1 MKKLSFWYVGL
12 ARLITGFYFSKI
24 HVIGERAS
32 KPTLYIASH
41 RNGATDGQVYTWAI
55 DKTPSLIS
63 IQMLR
68 KWFLK
73 LIFDGIAVVRPQ
85 DTQRYTILHDSVAS
99 PIQLAIQQLSSGGSL
114 CIMPEG
120 SSEWSEKPEAY
131 KQGMA
136 RIVKQLKLNQ
146 IDFVVQSMGVF
157 YTKPDGFRS
166 QVSIV
171 FGSAFMPQESTVDGI
186 FLEMSERLNDVS
198 VNCENVQ
205 QFNQIQAMA
214 WNSIKHPEPSIQL
227 ESQQYQTQDYG
238 ELFLALQSK
247 AKHNDLSV
255 NSAINIE
262 IKKSL
267 NPTRKILNPMIK
279 ILFFIGFF
287 PTVLFALL
295 AQKGSDGRNN
305 LTFFRLLG
313 GFYGSILTCILWIV
327 GLFTMPFYSIMIM
340 LLGWIGWYFYPEPEP
355 IALSTR
361 SLNKDAID

>member
-1 MKKLSFWYVGL
+1 
-12 ARLITGFYFSKI
+12 
-24 HVIGERAS
+24 
-32 KPTLYIASH
+32 
-41 RNGATDGQVYTWAI
+41 
-55 DKTPSLIS
+55 
-63 IQMLR
+63 
-68 KWFLK
+68 
-73 LIFDGIAVVRPQ
+73 
-85 DTQRYTILHDSVAS
+85 
-99 PIQLAIQQLSSGGSL
+99 
-114 CIMPEG
+114 
-120 SSEWSEKPEAY
+120 
-131 KQGMA
+131 MA
-136 RIVKQLKLNQ
+136 RIVKKLKLNQ

-171 FGSAFMPQESTVDGI
+171 FGSVFMPQESTVDGI

-227 ESQQYQTQDYG
+227 ESQQHQTQDYG

-295 AQKGSDGRNN
+295 AQNGSDGRNN

-327 GLFTMPFYSIMIM
+327 GLFFVPVYSIMIM

-361 SLNKDAID
+361 CLNKDAID

>member
-1 MKKLSFWYVGL
+1 MKKLSVWHVGL

-68 KWFLK
+68 KWFLR

-85 DTQRYTILHDSVAS
+85 DTQRYKISHDSVAS

-120 SSEWSEKPEAY
+120 SSEWREKPEAY

-136 RIVKQLKLNQ
+136 CIVKQLKLNQ

-171 FGSAFMPQESTVDGI
+171 FGSVFMPKESTVDGI

-214 WNSIKHPEPSIQL
+214 WNSIKHSEPSIQL
-227 ESQQYQTQDYG
+227 ESQQHQTQDYG

-255 NSAINIE
+255 NLAINIE

-327 GLFTMPFYSIMIM
+327 GLFTMPFYSIMII